1 MTLNADPLLAHPKMA
16 KPKGTTKQVKNTTN
30 KLKANQQASR
40 SGGQPKKGIHCQK
53 CPASDGSNDPEGSE
67 ADPEG
72 PRAQARKKTRC
83 VDVNTNKNEE
93 EVEDDGNEEEVEHVV
108 DRDDDMESADVEQV
122 SSLLYA

>member
-1 MTLNADPLLAHPKMA
+1 MA

-40 SGGQPKKGIHCQK
+40 SSGQPKKGIHCQK
-53 CPASDGSNDPEGSE
+53 CPASDGSDDSEGLE

-72 PRAQARKKTRC
+72 PCAWARKKTRR
-83 VDVNTNKNEE
+83 VDINTNENEK
-93 EVEDDGNEEEVEHVV
+93 EVEDNGNKEEVEHVV
-108 DRDDDMESADVEQV
+108 DRDDNMESADVEQV